1 MDCFRLRISGS
12 LTVFS
17 PTQGIGTNIYLM
29 NSKRF
34 SSGNHRSIAAPS
46 EQDYQQTGVG
56 IASED
61 EYASLASSRK
71 NASHASWHDQP
82 LLKFQNDTN
91 TMQVVYHLA
100 VNSIGAHSEGVDWH
114 SITVFT

>member
-1 MDCFRLRISGS
+1 
-12 LTVFS
+12 
-17 PTQGIGTNIYLM
+17 M

-34 SSGNHRSIAAPS
+34 SSGNQRSIAAPS
-46 EQDYQQTGVG
+46 EQDYQQIGVG

-100 VNSIGAHSEGVDWH
+100 INSSGAHSEGVDWH

>member
-29 NSKRF
+29 NSKPL
-34 SSGNHRSIAAPS
+34 SSSNHRTLTPPS

-61 EYASLASSRK
+61 KYASLASSRK

-82 LLKFQNDTN
+82 LRKFQNDT
-91 TMQVVYHLA
+91 TSLHAAYHLA
-100 VNSIGAHSEGVDWH
+100 VNSLVTQS
-114 SITVFT
+114 